1 MSNQKKTFQVGDRVT
16 LRADLTSRQAQEL
29 DDTRCGWRDEMKS
42 FQGVPGTVTDV
53 TGRGNCRI
61 NFDAGSIWLWFCP
74 AWLEPAGNE
83 DGLVV
88 PVSDLEKIHAIAC
101 STWKT
106 KIEAMVPSVFA
117 KTVFVPGEMIQTMIK
132 ASNEAQ
138 RPVVEE
144 VFQEY
149 LNKTS
154 NQRKYFNFGEEHT
167 MNLDLDDRPM
177 FIRCGLA
184 TCTQTQHQEI
194 GFINLMVPILVDGDT
209 GEETVL
215 DGDRHFLKFQLPG

>member
-16 LRADLTSRQAQEL
+16 LKADLTSRQAQKL
-29 DDTRCGWRDEMKS
+29 DDTRCGWHDVMKD
-42 FQGVPGTVTDV
+42 FQGVSGTVTDV
-53 TGRGNCRI
+53 TERGNCRI
-61 NFDAGSIWLWFCP
+61 NFDAGSISLWFCP
-74 AWLEPAGNE
+74 AWLESASD

-149 LNKTS
+149 LSKTGTRR
-154 NQRKYFNFGEEHT
+154 QYYNFGVEHT
-167 MNLDLDDRPM
+167 MCLNADKPM

-194 GFINLMVPILVDGDT
+194 GFSNLMVPILVDGDT